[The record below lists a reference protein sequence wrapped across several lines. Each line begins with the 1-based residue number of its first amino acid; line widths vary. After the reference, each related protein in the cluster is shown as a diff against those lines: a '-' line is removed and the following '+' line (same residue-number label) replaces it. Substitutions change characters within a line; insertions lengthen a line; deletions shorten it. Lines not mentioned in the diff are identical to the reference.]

1 MTLLRIQPIAPT
13 WRKEPVDDL
22 DWLFDLNYDGFR
34 GLTYIDPGRNRLISR
49 NRHTFD
55 RFDGL
60 TDRLASLL
68 GAFFFAIW
76 RRWSTMWGLG
86 RALSV

>member
-1 MTLLRIQPIAPT
+1 
-13 WRKEPVDDL
+13 
-22 DWLFDLNYDGFR
+22 
-34 GLTYIDPGRNRLISR
+34 LISR

-68 GAFFFAIW
+68 GAFFIFPSGPGNPIP
-76 RRWSTMWGLG
+76 
-86 RALSV
+86 